1 MKIYLKILNGKRQNT
16 VLTLNSLSEFLI
28 KTGAH
33 NFVLEDEALELSI
46 HSSENLGRPKIL
58 LYENEVDVTYIDEIK
73 DEWVYTWTPKKLG
86 RDYYECFFH
95 NYYGI
100 AELSVELNL
109 DQNTKII
116 EFEPIEVLAKKINAE
131 RVELMLNF
139 LANKHSDALC
149 AFFRVTRRKAG
160 YVQGDT
166 PAEILLEQ
174 LENTINKTLV
184 LVRKIIQS
192 PITKLS
198 SSESYVIP
206 SDSTNID
213 DTSLAW
219 ICDNIDELYETDCA
233 NSAILEHEYKLYS
246 AAKIRENKLYEDTN
260 VYENQI
266 IHGFIST
273 LCIATSTLLYG
284 FESPF
289 KPSINSNMTPL
300 GYLSFFS
307 QIQKFHKNINER
319 KTSKCKILLMQLHSL
334 KKTMGDKLAIN
345 KEIKGVPVFTM
356 KAKNNSIY
364 LSLFK
369 KIVEWNRY
377 GKPDW
382 SVQDELLS
390 IQSIPKL
397 FEYYSLFYIKDLLDL
412 KLKFSPETEFNSRD
426 FKFSYSLN
434 NDIKLSLYYEP
445 KFWAVNHSN
454 ADLRGLINSE
464 GWTVYNGKVNQRS
477 STHKYSN
484 RSPDFVIAIEKNDI
498 IVKNYIMDAKYTTSE
513 KAFIHYLPD
522 LTLKYLHGI
531 HSVNSRMSTTSGLL
545 IINPDE
551 SPHAKHFHSK
561 NFDLFSEYPVS
572 PYITCVGVN
581 PGEEFKDNSD
591 FENIISRVVDL
602 LSKEFRAPVE
612 LNLKLTVNQ

>member
-1 MKIYLKILNGKRQNT
+1 MKIYIKILNGKRQNT
-16 VLTLNSLSEFLI
+16 TLTLNAMGDPMNNSGDTI
-28 KTGAH
+28 
-33 NFVLEDEALELSI
+33 FVLEDEALELSI
-46 HSSENLGRPKIL
+46 HSDENLGRPKIL
-58 LYENEVDVTYIDEIK
+58 LYENEVDVTYIDETDDSWIYK
-73 DEWVYTWTPKKLG
+73 WIPKKLG

-95 NYYGI
+95 NYYGV
-100 AELSVELNL
+100 AELSVESNYNQQVKLI
-109 DQNTKII
+109 D
-116 EFEPIEVLAKKINAE
+116 FEPIEVLAKKINAD

-160 YVQGDT
+160 YIQGDT

-174 LENTINKTLV
+174 LENTINKTLA

-219 ICDNIDELYETDCA
+219 ICDNIDELYETDCTS
-233 NSAILEHEYKLYS
+233 SAILEHDYKLYS

-273 LCIATSTLLYG
+273 LCIATSILLYG
-284 FESPF
+284 FETPLKS
-289 KPSINSNMTPL
+289 SASSNTTPL

-307 QIQKFHKNINER
+307 QIKKFQKNINER
-319 KTSKCKILLMQLHSL
+319 KILKCKNLLIQLHSL
-334 KKTMGDKLAIN
+334 KKTMSDKLAIR
-345 KEIKGVPVFTM
+345 KEIKGIPIFTM

-397 FEYYSLFYIKDLLDL
+397 FEYYTLFYIKDLLDIKL
-412 KLKFSPETEFNSRD
+412 RLTPETESNSCELKFSYPL
-426 FKFSYSLN
+426 KH
-434 NDIKLSLYYEP
+434 DIKLSLYYEP
-445 KFWAVNHSN
+445 KFWVVNHPN
-454 ADLRGLINSE
+454 ADLRGLVNSE
-464 GWTVYNGKVNQRS
+464 GWTVSHGKLSQRS
-477 STHKYSN
+477 STHRFSN
-484 RSPDFVIAIEKNDI
+484 RSPDFVITMEKDDTI
-498 IVKNYIMDAKYTTSE
+498 IKSFVMDAKYTTSE
-513 KAFIHYLPD
+513 KAFIHYLPE

-531 HSVNSRMSTTSGLL
+531 HSVNKRASPVAGLL
-545 IINPDE
+545 IINPDIT
-551 SPHAKHFHSK
+551 PHAKHFHSK
-561 NFDLFSEYPVS
+561 NFDLFSEHPVS
-572 PYITCVGVN
+572 PYITCVGIN
-581 PGEEFKDNSD
+581 PGEEFKDNCD
-591 FENIISRVVDL
+591 FENILHRI
-602 LSKEFRAPVE
+602 VE
-612 LNLKLTVNQ
+612 LLTKEVKEQNEINLKLTVNQ

>member
-16 VLTLNSLSEFLI
+16 VLTLNSLSEFII
-28 KTGAH
+28 KGAAN

-46 HSSENLGRPKIL
+46 HSQENLGRPKIL
-58 LYENEVDVTYIDEIK
+58 LYENEIDVTYIDEIN
-73 DEWVYTWTPKKLG
+73 DEWIYTWTPKRLG

-100 AELSVELNL
+100 AELSVELSL
-109 DQNTKII
+109 DQQTKVID
-116 EFEPIEVLAKKINAE
+116 FEPIEVLAKKINAE

-160 YVQGDT
+160 YVLGDT

-174 LENTINKTLV
+174 LESTINKTLI

-233 NSAILEHEYKLYS
+233 NTAILEHDYKLYS

-289 KPSINSNMTPL
+289 KSSINSNATPL
-300 GYLSFFS
+300 GYLSFFT

-319 KTSKCKILLMQLHSL
+319 KTSKCKVLLMQLHSL
-334 KKTMGDKLAIN
+334 KKTMNDKLVIN
-345 KEIKGVPVFTM
+345 KEIKGIPVFTM

-426 FKFSYSLN
+426 FKFSYPLH

-445 KFWAVNHSN
+445 KFWTVNHSN
-454 ADLRGLINSE
+454 ADLRGLVNSE
-464 GWTVYNGKVNQRS
+464 GWTIYNGKVNQRS
-477 STHKYSN
+477 SSHKHSN
-484 RSPDFVIAIEKNDI
+484 RSPDFVITIEKDDI
-498 IVKNYIMDAKYTTSE
+498 IIKSYIMDAKYTTSE

-531 HSVNSRMSTTSGLL
+531 HSVNSRASTTSGLL
-545 IINPDE
+545 IINPDA

-591 FENIISRVVDL
+591 FENIINRVIDL
-602 LSKEFRAPVE
+602 LSKEFKGQKE
-612 LNLKLTVNQ
+612 LNVKLTVNQ

>member
-16 VLTLNSLSEFLI
+16 ILTLNSLSEFLI
-28 KTGAH
+28 KSSAH

-100 AELSVELNL
+100 AELSVELNI

-345 KEIKGVPVFTM
+345 KEIKGIPVFTM

-426 FKFSYSLN
+426 FKFSYPLN

-454 ADLRGLINSE
+454 ADLRGLVNSE

-484 RSPDFVIAIEKNDI
+484 RSPDFVIAIEKDDI
-498 IVKNYIMDAKYTTSE
+498 IVKSYIMDAKYTTSE

-531 HSVNSRMSTTSGLL
+531 HSVNSRISTTSGLL

-602 LSKEFRAPVE
+602 LSKEFRAQVE